1 MIKNTPA
8 HFNKLIS
15 IIIPTFNHG
24 QFLDRALKSIIN
36 QTYTNWE
43 VIIVD
48 NHSTDNTTKIVK
60 SFKSSKITY
69 FKIHNNGIIAKSRN
83 AGIYAAKGEW
93 IAFWT
98 LTIGGQMIN

>member
-15 IIIPTFNHG
+15 IIIPTLIKGNFRSRSKIYN
-24 QFLDRALKSIIN
+24 KSNI
-36 QTYTNWE
+36 YKLE

-69 FKIHNNGIIAKSRN
+69 FKIQNKWNNS
-83 AGIYAAKGEW
+83 
-93 IAFWT
+93 
-98 LTIGGQMIN
+98 